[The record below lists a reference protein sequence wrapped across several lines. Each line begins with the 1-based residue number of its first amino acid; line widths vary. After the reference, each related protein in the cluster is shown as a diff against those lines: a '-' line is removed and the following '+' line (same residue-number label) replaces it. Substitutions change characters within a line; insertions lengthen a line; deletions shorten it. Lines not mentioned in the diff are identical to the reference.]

1 MRCCGDG
8 NDRHGAGMQGDTAM
22 TGFEAAALPPPAM
35 AGNYRRYANFGYRA
49 IAAVFGAFGIW
60 AACAPLDSAAIAP
73 ARVSVESDRKPLQ
86 HLEGGIVSEIR
97 VREAQI
103 VQEGEVLFRLQ
114 PIQAQANRDLLGK
127 QLDASLA
134 QEARLIAERDD
145 TAEIAFP
152 DELLARRNL
161 PETATIITD
170 QRNQFAERS
179 RLRIGELGIYRS
191 RIEQTNRDIAGRK
204 LRGVALR
211 AQLASF
217 KAEIAS
223 VTSLVEKGYYARN
236 KFRVLE
242 RERDRLEGEIGFG
255 EGDIGRLEQSIAE
268 ARLQLEQA
276 RQRQQELVAQQLAEI
291 RVRISD
297 LREKT
302 AVAVDVLSR
311 VEVRAPKA
319 GIVQALKVHTI
330 GAVVRPGETLAEIVP
345 TGDSLILSARVSP
358 LDIQSIAAGQ
368 KAEVRFPAFARK
380 LPPVFGKVETI
391 SADAL
396 VDEVTR
402 QPYYSARVRID
413 QGSIPAEIAG
423 NLVPGMP
430 ADVLI
435 STGERTVLRYLL
447 GPLSNAMARSMRER

>member
-1 MRCCGDG
+1 
-8 NDRHGAGMQGDTAM
+8 M
-22 TGFEAAALPPPAM
+22 TGFATATAAAPPPAT

-60 AACAPLDSAAIAP
+60 VACAPLDSAAIAP

-97 VREAQI
+97 VREAQP
-103 VQEGEVLFRLQ
+103 VEEGEVLFRLQ
-114 PIQAQANRDLLGK
+114 PTQAQANRDLLAK
-127 QLDASLA
+127 QLDAALA
-134 QEARLIAERDD
+134 QEARLIAERNEA
-145 TAEIAFP
+145 AEIAFP
-152 DELLARRNL
+152 DELMARRHL
-161 PETATIITD
+161 PETATIIAD

-179 RLRIGELGIYRS
+179 RLRNNELGILRS
-191 RIEQTNRDIAGRK
+191 RIEQTSRDIAGRK
-204 LRGVALR
+204 LRATGLA

-217 KAEIAS
+217 KAEIAA
-223 VTSLVEKGYYARN
+223 VMPLVEKGYYARN
-236 KFRVLE
+236 KLRVLE
-242 RERDRLEGEIGFG
+242 RERDRIEGEIGFG
-255 EGDIGRLEQSIAE
+255 QGDIGRLEQTIAE
-268 ARLQLEQA
+268 THLQIEQA
-276 RQRQQELVAQQLAEI
+276 RQRQQELVAQQLADI

-297 LREKT
+297 LREKG
-302 AVAVDVLSR
+302 AVALDVLSR
-311 VEVRAPKA
+311 VEVRAPRA
-319 GIVQALKVHTI
+319 GIVQAVKVHTV

-358 LDIQSIAAGQ
+358 LDIQSVATGQ

-380 LPPVFGKVETI
+380 LPPIFGKVETI

-402 QPYYSARVRID
+402 QPYYAARVRID
-413 QGSIPAEIAG
+413 QASIPAELAG
-423 NLVPGMP
+423 TLVPGMP

-447 GPLSNAMARSMRER
+447 GPLSDAMARSMRER